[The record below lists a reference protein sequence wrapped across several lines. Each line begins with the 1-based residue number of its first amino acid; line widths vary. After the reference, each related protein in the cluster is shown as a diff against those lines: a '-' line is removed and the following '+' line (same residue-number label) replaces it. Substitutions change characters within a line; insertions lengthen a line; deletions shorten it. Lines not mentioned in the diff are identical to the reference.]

1 MPQFV
6 SEDVGKLNLA
16 KLSIKIGL
24 LIKKKK
30 PINNNNNMTFKINY
44 NTLTW

>member
-24 LIKKKK
+24 LIKKK
-30 PINNNNNMTFKINY
+30 NQ
-44 NTLTW
+44 